1 MHRIDGFRSGRL
13 AGAGRQ
19 AGPGGLSAVAWLL
32 FAVLALIAGRP
43 AAQEAGAG
51 LDDAFE
57 RDVLIV
63 VADRLGCH
71 RFEVY
76 LAVSPAQRRRG
87 LMYVRSLPERAGMLF
102 VHEYDDRH
110 SMWMKNTFIPLD
122 MLFVRAD
129 GSVASI
135 VRDTEPQSLRSIEAT
150 EPVRYVLEL
159 NAGVTEALSIG
170 ENSYLLRD

>member
-1 MHRIDGFRSGRL
+1 MRT
-13 AGAGRQ
+13 A
-19 AGPGGLSAVAWLL
+19 PWLV
-32 FAVLALIAGRP
+32 FAVLVLIAGRL
-43 AAQEAGAG
+43 AADEQGAG
-51 LDDAFE
+51 LDDTFD

-76 LAVSPAQRRRG
+76 LAVNPEQRRRG

-102 VHEYDDRH
+102 VHQYDDLH

-129 GSVASI
+129 GSIASI
-135 VRDTEPQSLRSIEAT
+135 VRDTEPQSLRSISAT

-170 ENSYLLRD
+170 EDSYLVRD

>member
-1 MHRIDGFRSGRL
+1 M
-13 AGAGRQ
+13 
-19 AGPGGLSAVAWLL
+19 
-32 FAVLALIAGRP
+32 LALAAGQS
-43 AAQEAGAG
+43 AAQEAAAR
-51 LDDAFE
+51 LDESFD
-57 RDVLIV
+57 RDVLVI

-76 LAVSPAQRRRG
+76 LAVNPEQRRRG

-102 VHEYDDRH
+102 VHTYDDLH

-170 ENSYLLRD
+170 EDSYLLRD

>member
-1 MHRIDGFRSGRL
+1 MRTATWRIF
-13 AGAGRQ
+13 
-19 AGPGGLSAVAWLL
+19 GL
-32 FAVLALIAGRP
+32 LALVAGQP
-43 AAQEAGAG
+43 AAEATVAN
-51 LDDAFE
+51 LDETFD
-57 RDVLIV
+57 RDVLVI

-76 LAVSPAQRRRG
+76 LAVNPEQRRRG
-87 LMYVRSLPERAGMLF
+87 LMYVRNLPERAGMLF
-102 VHEYDDRH
+102 VHHYDDLH

-135 VRDTEPQSLRSIEAT
+135 VRDTEPQSLRSISAT

-159 NAGVTEALSIG
+159 NAGVTEAMSIG
-170 ENSYLLRD
+170 EESYLVWD

>member
-1 MHRIDGFRSGRL
+1 MHRIDGFRPGRL
-13 AGAGRQ
+13 TGVDRPAGT
-19 AGPGGLSAVAWLL
+19 GGSPAATWLV
-32 FAVLALIAGRP
+32 FALLALVTGQP
-43 AAQEAGAG
+43 AAEETAAR
-51 LDDAFE
+51 LDETFD
-57 RDVLIV
+57 RDVLVV

-76 LAVSPAQRRRG
+76 LAVDPEQRRRG
-87 LMYVRSLPERAGMLF
+87 LMYVRSLPERTGMLF
-102 VHEYDDRH
+102 VHRYDDLH

-135 VRDTEPQSLRSIEAT
+135 VRDTEPQSLRSIGAT

-159 NAGVTEALSIG
+159 NAGVTAALSIG
-170 ENSYLLRD
+170 EDSYLVRD

>member
-1 MHRIDGFRSGRL
+1 MHQIDRFTPGRRTGVGRA
-13 AGAGRQ
+13 AGAGGSPT
-19 AGPGGLSAVAWLL
+19 ATWLVL
-32 FAVLALIAGRP
+32 VLLALVADQP
-43 AAQEAGAG
+43 AAEEAAAR
-51 LDDAFE
+51 LDDTFD
-57 RDVLIV
+57 RDVLII

-76 LAVSPAQRRRG
+76 LAVNPEQRRRG

-102 VHEYDDRH
+102 VHGYDDLH

-135 VRDTEPQSLRSIEAT
+135 VRNTEPQSLRSIEAT

-170 ENSYLLRD
+170 ENSYLFRD